1 MPSFRLP
8 AACLTLACTALAMPA
23 TPLIAGKPAV
33 VLASQ
38 TFVERISTDSNG
50 RSRRILATAQQMTR
64 GDRLIVVV
72 HYRNEGPSPV
82 GGFAIT
88 NPVPPAVRIDMQD
101 ANMRVSV
108 DHGRNWGRIDQLSV
122 PTGLGGTRRAT
133 PDDVTHVRWAVP
145 QPVRP
150 GDTGQIS
157 YRAIVR

>member
-1 MPSFRLP
+1 MPSFRLLHV
-8 AACLTLACTALAMPA
+8 CLRLACTALAMPA
-23 TPLIAGKPAV
+23 TSLIAGKPTV

-38 TFVERISTDSNG
+38 TFVERVSTDANG
-50 RSRRILATAQQMTR
+50 KSRRILATARHITR
-64 GDRLIVVV
+64 GDRLIVVM
-72 HYRNEGPSPV
+72 HYKNDGSSPV
-82 GGFAIT
+82 DGFAIT
-88 NPVPPAVRIDMQD
+88 NPVPASVRIDLQD
-101 ANMRVSV
+101 ANMLVSV